1 MEQYHNDTNNN
12 NPNRKKTATATKIYR
27 RFTSTIAL
35 PSVLLVLIFIA
46 SVPTDQVQATG
57 GSNET
62 AATQAPGGAS
72 VGPAGGGT
80 NVTQSA
86 CLPQNATTTGR
97 PALDAGAA
105 TTTNNTTT
113 TVAPGGASIGA
124 NDTSTLNATAGNT
137 ITTNNTTTTVAPGGA
152 SIGANDTSTL
162 NATAGNTAGN
172 TSTTFA
178 PSGASIC

>member
-1 MEQYHNDTNNN
+1 MEHYDNDTNNN
-12 NPNRKKTATATKIYR
+12 NPDKKTAIKSNMYG
-27 RFTSTIAL
+27 RFITTIAL
-35 PSVLLVLIFIA
+35 PTLLLLLTLISA
-46 SVPTDQVQATG
+46 APTYPVQATG

-62 AATQAPGGAS
+62 VATQAPGGAS

-137 ITTNNTTTTVAPGGA
+137 
-152 SIGANDTSTL
+152 
-162 NATAGNTAGN
+162 AGN

>member
-1 MEQYHNDTNNN
+1 MEHHDNDTNNN
-12 NPNRKKTATATKIYR
+12 NPDRKKTAIRSKMYG
-27 RFTSTIAL
+27 RFITSIAL
-35 PSVLLVLIFIA
+35 HTLLLLLTLILA
-46 SVPTDQVQATG
+46 APTYPVQATG

-86 CLPQNATTTGR
+86 CLPQNATTGR
-97 PALDAGAA
+97 PAVDAAGANA
-105 TTTNNTTT
+105 TTNNTTAT
-113 TVAPGGASIGA
+113 FAPS
-124 NDTSTLNATAGNT
+124 
-137 ITTNNTTTTVAPGGA
+137 GA